1 MRFALFILK
10 KGARATCNCS
20 VSMCKVTAAARVF
33 RVRGSSF
40 LEKTWL
46 DSLKKR
52 VQSKKSFHLS
62 SKKSGAR
69 VTCTC
74 GQLLRPQ
81 ASIGCCGL
89 SFSITGLIFSGKM
102 RLGTPKKRVK
112 SKKSF
117 HLSSKTS
124 GARVTRTCSGR
135 KHQSA
140 AAG

>member
-1 MRFALFILK
+1 LRFALFILKKGARTTCNCSVSMCKVTAAARVFRVRGSFFLEKTRLDSPKKRVVPKKSFSMRFKK

-69 VTCTC
+69 VTCN
-74 GQLLRPQ
+74 
-81 ASIGCCGL
+81 
-89 SFSITGLIFSGKM
+89 
-102 RLGTPKKRVK
+102 
-112 SKKSF
+112 
-117 HLSSKTS
+117 
-124 GARVTRTCSGR
+124 CSGR
-135 KHQSA
+135 KLQSA